1 MHLFSIWFWLFA
13 FFLTGLV
20 ANLIT
25 GSFSPEA
32 LWHGLV
38 QQDPIMQQIFWELR
52 LPRALLALSV
62 GGLLAWAGMSMQ
74 SLFRNPLADPALI
87 GVSAGAGAAAVSTL
101 VLLST
106 SLPVQMSAAF
116 LGALGILLLLY
127 RLSTRDGIT
136 DLSWMLLAG
145 IAINAM
151 ASALIGLSLYLA
163 SDEALRLLTWWLLG
177 SFAEA
182 SLNTGL
188 LLAAG
193 LLILTLCTP
202 LLARAQDAFLLGEE
216 SAWQMGIHTQHI
228 KRLILLLTALVVGGA
243 VASSGMI
250 GFIGLVAPHIAR
262 QLTGSLHYK
271 LAPASILTGMGLA
284 LWADAAARWLAA
296 PSELPVGLLLS
307 AMGGPFFLW
316 LLIRMR
322 RHV

>member
-1 MHLFSIWFWLFA
+1 
-13 FFLTGLV
+13 
-20 ANLIT
+20 
-25 GSFSPEA
+25 
-32 LWHGLV
+32 
-38 QQDPIMQQIFWELR
+38 
-52 LPRALLALSV
+52 
-62 GGLLAWAGMSMQ
+62 
-74 SLFRNPLADPALI
+74 
-87 GVSAGAGAAAVSTL
+87 
-101 VLLST
+101 
-106 SLPVQMSAAF
+106 MSAAF

-296 PSELPVGLLLS
+296 PLGAACRAVTFCYGRPLFSMAVNQDATTCLN
-307 AMGGPFFLW
+307 
-316 LLIRMR
+316 
-322 RHV
+322 